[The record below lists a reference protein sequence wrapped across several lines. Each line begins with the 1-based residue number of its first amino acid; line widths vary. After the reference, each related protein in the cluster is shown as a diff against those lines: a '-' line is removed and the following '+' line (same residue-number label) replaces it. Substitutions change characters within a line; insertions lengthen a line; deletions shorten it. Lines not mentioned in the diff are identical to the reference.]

1 MKLYC
6 FDSGVEMV
14 SAGHDFVEETSNT
27 DRRAHAIRAARNLLN
42 VVARML
48 IMADMVDVRV
58 MLLQVAKV

>member
-1 MKLYC
+1 
-6 FDSGVEMV
+6 MV